1 MSQGIKKIYLED
13 FHVNH
18 GGKLINFSNY
28 MMPINYNTGII
39 NEHLHVRKSVGLFD
53 VSHMGQILI
62 PKTKQNIFSL
72 EKFIPLALENLKLGN
87 SYYSFIL
94 NEKGGII
101 DDIIISLM
109 NINNQESYY
118 IVYNSSRKNI
128 DEKIF
133 KSILVNYSILE
144 NNSLIAIQGPF
155 SKEALNFLKI
165 DYPSSFMKNISVK
178 FYNEIILISR
188 TGYTGEDGFEISI
201 PNSIIEKFI
210 NDLIKF
216 ENIKLCG
223 LGSRDS
229 LRLEAGLSLYGND
242 LNEEITPIEAK
253 FKWAIDKD
261 RLLNSSL
268 NGYQI
273 LNSQI
278 NDGVKKIKVGLKVL
292 SNSIIRSK
300 MKLFDLQD
308 NEIGFITSGG
318 FSPSLKVSIG
328 IGYINSDYRYDKV
341 KSIIRKSME
350 NISVVNLPFIPHKYK
365 RGD

>member
-1 MSQGIKKIYLED
+1 MSQDIRKIYLEN
-13 FHVNH
+13 FHVEH
-18 GGKLINFSNY
+18 GAKLVNFSNY

-39 NEHLHVRKSVGLFD
+39 DEHLHVRKSVGLFD

-62 PKTKQNIFSL
+62 PKTKNNINSL
-72 EKFIPLALENLKLGN
+72 EKFIPLNLDNLKLGK

-94 NEKGGII
+94 NDKGGII
-101 DDIIISLM
+101 DDIIVSLA
-109 NINNQESYY
+109 NINNHENFY
-118 IVYNSSRKNI
+118 IVYNSSRKNT

-133 KSILVNYSILE
+133 KSIVENYSILE
-144 NNSLIAIQGPF
+144 NNSLIAIQGPI
-155 SKEALNFLKI
+155 SKDALDFLKI
-165 DYPSSFMKNISVK
+165 DYPNSFMKNISVK
-178 FYNEIILISR
+178 FCNETILISR

-201 PNSIIEKFI
+201 PNSIVEKFI

-242 LNEEITPIEAK
+242 LNEEITPIEAQ

-261 RLLNSSL
+261 RLFNSSL
-268 NGYQI
+268 NGYKI

-278 NDGVKKIKVGLKVL
+278 NDGVKKIKVGLKLL

-300 MKLFDLQD
+300 MKLFDLED
-308 NEIGFITSGG
+308 NEIGLITSGG

-328 IGYINSDYRYDKV
+328 IGYINSEYRYDKV
-341 KSIIRKSME
+341 KSVIRKSME
-350 NISVVNLPFIPHKYK
+350 NINIVNLPFIPHKYK